1 MIFLSYENYK
11 RARNASWECLINC
24 SIDKLP
30 TDLSQICHQYG
41 IRIIKNSNLTTNKL
55 TEEERGKVVKI
66 DNRYYIVVRDTD
78 AIPTQRYTIAHE
90 LGHILIEQA
99 SEYEAERFAI
109 GILAP
114 ACVLWGLKIKSPIEI
129 SELCNISIKA
139 ATIRAQRMQILYERN
154 KFLTDPIERKLY
166 KQFEPFIDNN
176 S

>member
-1 MIFLSYENYK
+1 MSYENYK

-30 TDLSQICHQYG
+30 TDLSQICHHYG
-41 IRIIKNSNLTTNKL
+41 IRIIKNSDLTINKL
-55 TEEERGKVVKI
+55 TADEKGKVVKI
-66 DNRYYIVVRDTD
+66 DNRCYIVVRDTD
-78 AIPTQRYTIAHE
+78 AIPIQRYTIAHE

-114 ACVLWGLKIKSPIEI
+114 ACVLWGLKIKSPEEI
-129 SELCNISIKA
+129 SERCNISIKA
-139 ATIRAQRMQILYERN
+139 AKIRAQRMQDLYKRN
-154 KFLTDPIERKLY
+154 KFLTEPIERKLY

>member
-1 MIFLSYENYK
+1 MNYENYK

-30 TDLSQICHQYG
+30 TDLSQICHHYG
-41 IRIIKNSNLTTNKL
+41 IRIIKNNNLTTNKL

-66 DNRYYIVVRDTD
+66 DNRDYIVVRDTD
-78 AIPTQRYTIAHE
+78 SIPTQRYTIAHE

-114 ACVLWGLKIKSPIEI
+114 ACVLWGLKIK
-129 SELCNISIKA
+129 A
-139 ATIRAQRMQILYERN
+139 RRRYRN
-154 KFLTDPIERKLY
+154 SAIFQSKPQQYGRRECRIFTNGIN
-166 KQFEPFIDNN
+166 F
-176 S
+176 

>member
-30 TDLSQICHQYG
+30 TDLSQICHHYG
-41 IRIIKNSNLTTNKL
+41 IRIIKNSDLTINKL
-55 TEEERGKVVKI
+55 TADEKGKVVKI
-66 DNRYYIVVRDTD
+66 DNRCYIVVRDTD
-78 AIPTQRYTIAHE
+78 AIPIQRYTIAHE

-114 ACVLWGLKIKSPIEI
+114 ACVLWGLKIKSPEEI
-129 SELCNISIKA
+129 SERCNISIKA
-139 ATIRAQRMQILYERN
+139 AKIRAQRMQDLYKRN
-154 KFLTDPIERKLY
+154 KFLTEPIERKLY